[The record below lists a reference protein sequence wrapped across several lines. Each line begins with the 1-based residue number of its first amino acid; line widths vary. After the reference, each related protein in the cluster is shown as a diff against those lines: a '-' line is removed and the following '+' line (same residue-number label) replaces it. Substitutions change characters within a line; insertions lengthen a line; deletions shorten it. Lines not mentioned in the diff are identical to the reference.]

1 MLKDIP
7 ELKVEDVSIA
17 IVKDQDEVA
26 GDVWDVYLINQKKER
41 ITGVLVTSTGYGIIE
56 DENRKTSTLRHFFEE
71 VNAQSFMK
79 IETMVEDVFDVNNE
93 FWLSFYLNGQ
103 IYDKKFIF
111 VAGSIKEENF
121 TQIPIIKKRGVLIK

>member
-17 IVKDQDEVA
+17 IIKDEDEVA
-26 GDVWDVYLINQKKER
+26 GEVWDVYLINQRKEK
-41 ITGVLVTSTGYGIIE
+41 ITGVLVTSTGYGFIG
-56 DENRKTSTLRHFFEE
+56 DESRKTSTLRHFFEE
-71 VNAQSFMK
+71 VDSNSFIK

-93 FWLSFYLNGQ
+93 FWLRYFLGNNM
-103 IYDKKFIF
+103 YDKKFIF

-121 TQIPIIKKRGVLIK
+121 TKVPLVHKSGVLIK

>member
-17 IVKDQDEVA
+17 IIKDEDEIA
-26 GDVWDVYLINQKKER
+26 GEVWDVYLINLKPEK
-41 ITGVLVTSTGYGIIE
+41 ITGVLVTSTGYGVIS
-56 DENRKTSTLRHFFEE
+56 DVSRKTSTLRHFFEE
-71 VNAQSFMK
+71 VESKSFIK

-93 FWLSFYLNGQ
+93 FWLSFFLGNQ
-103 IYDKKFIF
+103 MYDKKFIF

-121 TQIPIIKKRGVLIK
+121 TKVPLVHKYGVLIK